1 MNDSVFASAEAF
13 QIDPAFTLFQNE
25 RIPEIFA
32 RCAQIPFP
40 EAHVVVKQLRVI
52 GSLRRGNDKGN
63 AEKRYDPIPVI
74 VADEPPGNV
83 KAVLLPALVE
93 RVKDLIAIGDRIFC
107 KRGFFVE

>member
-1 MNDSVFASAEAF
+1 MNDSILASAEAF
-13 QIDPAFTLFQNE
+13 QIDPALALFQYE
-25 RIPEIFA
+25 RIPEVLA
-32 RCAQIPFP
+32 LRAKRPCP

-52 GSLRRGNDKGN
+52 GGLRCGNDKGN
-63 AEKRYDPIPVI
+63 AELRYVPVTVI
-74 VADEPPGNV
+74 VADELPGNV